1 VRRYHPSNAR
11 VEGNVW
17 RRPTPV
23 QGQPPA
29 PPEPIDVK
37 WTDPEWTLGDVDAGF
52 KKAALVLDETFI
64 TPNTSHQ
71 CLESRSSMAY
81 WQNGKLYIHSGHT
94 GNSSFRIH
102 G

>member
-1 VRRYHPSNAR
+1 VRRYHPSNPR

-37 WTDPEWTLGDVDAGF
+37 WTDEEAAEFRAGRLPVTNWTDPAWTLGDVEAGF
-52 KKAALVLDETFI
+52 KKAALVFDETFI
-64 TPNTSHQ
+64 TPHPSHQ
-71 CLESRSSMAY
+71 CLESR
-81 WQNGKLYIHSGHT
+81 T
-94 GNSSFRIH
+94 
-102 G
+102 